1 MLLIRIAYSALLAA
15 LVCGVSPETAMA
27 VEEPRYTVERAD
39 AGMELRQYPGFVV
52 AETFVDSDFDGAGR
66 TGFRRIAGYIFGANE
81 SKRGGAE
88 KIAMTAP
95 VTMEPDPIK
104 PAGERI
110 AMTAPV
116 TLQPAE
122 VGDATRWRIH
132 FVMPSA
138 YKLADLPK
146 PRDPEVRLREVPAH
160 QVAAITFSGWT
171 TRASIAENTAKL
183 QAWMGTLGL
192 KPASA
197 PQVARYND
205 PFTLPWNRRNE
216 ILIETAP

>member
-1 MLLIRIAYSALLAA
+1 MRFISLLLAA
-15 LVCGVSPETAMA
+15 LLSASFAGAAMA
-27 VEEPRYTVERAD
+27 VEQPRYSVERGD
-39 AGMELRQYPGFVV
+39 SGIELRQYPGFVV
-52 AETFVDSDFDGAGR
+52 AETFVEGDFDSAGR
-66 TGFRRIAGYIFGANE
+66 TGFRRIAGYIFGGNE
-81 SKRGGAE
+81 SKRGEAE

-95 VTMEPDPIK
+95 VTMEPATAE
-104 PAGERI
+104 PASERI

-116 TLQPAE
+116 TMQPAE
-122 VGDATRWRIH
+122 VGDAPRWRIH

-146 PRDPEVRLREVPAH
+146 PRDAEVRLREVAAH
-160 QVAAITFSGWT
+160 RVVAITFSGWT

-183 QAWMGTLGL
+183 QAWMAQQGL
-192 KPASA
+192 AAAGK

-216 ILIETAP
+216 ILIEVAP